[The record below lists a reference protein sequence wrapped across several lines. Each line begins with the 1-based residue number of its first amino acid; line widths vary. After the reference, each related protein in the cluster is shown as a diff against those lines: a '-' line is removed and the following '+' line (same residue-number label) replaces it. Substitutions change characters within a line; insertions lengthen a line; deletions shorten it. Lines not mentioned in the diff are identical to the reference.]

1 MKKVLVITLIM
12 CLGILLLFT
21 GCSSKPAKNE
31 NGGLKIVTTIFP
43 EYDWTMNILGEQASK
58 MDVKLLTDKGVD
70 LHSFQPNVT
79 DMTNISDCDI
89 LIHVGGESDKFI
101 EDALQGAVNENMI
114 VVNLMEVIGDSL
126 KIEELKEGMDG
137 EAEED
142 EYDEHIW
149 LSLKNAETA
158 SSAICDALCEADP
171 DNSELY
177 KANLETYL
185 KKLSSLDEK
194 YTESI
199 SKMKNKTLIFGDR
212 FPFRYLV
219 DDYGLEYFAA
229 FKGCSSETDAS
240 FKTIT
245 YLAGKLDE
253 LDASSVLVLEGSNRR
268 IAEAIIQNTK
278 GRNQKILTLDSMQ
291 SVSAKDIK
299 NGVTY
304 LGIMEDDLKVIEEA
318 LSN

>member
-1 MKKVLVITLIM
+1 MKKALVITLIM

-89 LIHVGGESDKFI
+89 LIHVGGESDEFI

-291 SVSAKDIK
+291 SVSAEDIK
-299 NGVTY
+299 NGATY

>member
-1 MKKVLVITLIM
+1 
-12 CLGILLLFT
+12 
-21 GCSSKPAKNE
+21 
-31 NGGLKIVTTIFP
+31 
-43 EYDWTMNILGEQASK
+43 
-58 MDVKLLTDKGVD
+58 
-70 LHSFQPNVT
+70 
-79 DMTNISDCDI
+79 
-89 LIHVGGESDKFI
+89 
-101 EDALQGAVNENMI
+101 MI

-291 SVSAKDIK
+291 SVSAEDIK
-299 NGVTY
+299 NGATY